1 MTAARVT
8 SKTFEREERLMARFT
23 VLTVAASIACLA
35 APCASALAAETPV
48 KKILPARVEATN
60 DAKIMKVTLT
70 PKAAER
76 LGIVIDEVR
85 EDPSGR
91 RIVPYASVLYDL
103 TGKTWVYISADPLTF
118 ARGAVV
124 IDTIKGDNVY
134 LSEGPPAGTKVLAAG
149 VPQVFGSEVKV
160 GH

>member
-1 MTAARVT
+1 
-8 SKTFEREERLMARFT
+8 MARIT
-23 VLTVAASIACLA
+23 VLMVAAFAACLA
-35 APCASALAAETPV
+35 APCASALAAETAV
-48 KKILPARVEATN
+48 KKVLPARVEATS

-76 LGIVIDEVR
+76 LGVVIDEVR
-85 EDPSGR
+85 ADPSGR
-91 RIVPYASVLYDL
+91 LIVPYASVLYDL

-134 LSEGPPAGTKVLAAG
+134 LTEGPPAGTKVLAAG
-149 VPQVFGSEVKV
+149 VPQVFGTEVKV

>member
-1 MTAARVT
+1 
-8 SKTFEREERLMARFT
+8 MARFT
-23 VLTVAASIACLA
+23 VLMVAAFAACLA
-35 APCASALAAETPV
+35 VPCVSALAAETAV
-48 KKILPARVEATN
+48 KKILPARVEATS

-76 LGIVIDEVR
+76 LGVVIDEVR
-85 EDPSGR
+85 ADPSGR

-118 ARGAVV
+118 VRGAVV

-134 LSEGPPAGTKVLAAG
+134 LTDGPPTGTKVLAAG

>member
-1 MTAARVT
+1 MTAARAA
-8 SKTFEREERLMARFT
+8 SKAVKREERLMVRRN
-23 VLTVAASIACLA
+23 VLMVAMSTACLA
-35 APCASALAAETPV
+35 APCASDLAAEAAL
-48 KKILPARVEATN
+48 KITPARVEATL
-60 DAKIMKVTLT
+60 DAKIKKVTLT

-76 LGIVIDEVR
+76 LGIQIDEVR
-85 EDPSGR
+85 ADPSGR

-118 ARGAVV
+118 VRGAVE

-134 LSEGPPAGTKVLAAG
+134 LSDGPPTGTKVLAAG
-149 VPQVFGSEVKV
+149 VPQVYGAEVKV

>member
-1 MTAARVT
+1 MDRRSVLMVALSTAG
-8 SKTFEREERLMARFT
+8 L
-23 VLTVAASIACLA
+23 AAS
-35 APCASALAAETPV
+35 CASDLAAESAV
-48 KKILPARVEATN
+48 KIMPARVEATL
-60 DAKIMKVTLT
+60 DAKIKKVTLS

-76 LGIVIDEVR
+76 LGIQIDEVR
-85 EDPSGR
+85 ADPSGR

-118 ARGAVV
+118 VRGAVE

-134 LSEGPPAGTKVLAAG
+134 LTNGPPTGTKVLAAG
-149 VPQVFGSEVKV
+149 VPQVYGAEVKV

>member
-1 MTAARVT
+1 MTAVRAA
-8 SKTFEREERLMARFT
+8 SKAVKREERLVARRN
-23 VLTVAASIACLA
+23 VLVVAVSAACLA
-35 APCASALAAETPV
+35 ASCASGLAGEASA
-48 KKILPARVEATN
+48 KIAPARVEATL
-60 DAKIMKVTLT
+60 DAKIKKITLT

-76 LGIVIDEVR
+76 LGIQIDEVR
-85 EDPSGR
+85 VDTSGR

-118 ARGAVV
+118 FRGAVE

-134 LSEGPPAGTKVLAAG
+134 LTDGPPTGTRVLATG
-149 VPQVFGSEVKV
+149 VPQVFGTEVKV

>member
-1 MTAARVT
+1 
-8 SKTFEREERLMARFT
+8 MARFT
-23 VLTVAASIACLA
+23 VLMLAAFTACLA
-35 APCASALAAETPV
+35 APCASALAAETAV
-48 KKILPARVEATN
+48 KKVMPARVEATN

-76 LGIVIDEVR
+76 LGVVIDEVR

>member
-1 MTAARVT
+1 
-8 SKTFEREERLMARFT
+8 MARFT
-23 VLTVAASIACLA
+23 ALMAAAFAACLA
-35 APCASALAAETPV
+35 APCASALAAETAV

-76 LGIVIDEVR
+76 LGVVIDEVR
-85 EDPSGR
+85 ADPSGR

-103 TGKTWVYISADPLTF
+103 TGKTWVYVSADPLTF
-118 ARGAVV
+118 VRGAVV

-134 LSEGPPAGTKVLAAG
+134 LTDGPPAGTKVLAAG
-149 VPQVFGSEVKV
+149 VPQVFGTEVKV

>member
-1 MTAARVT
+1 
-8 SKTFEREERLMARFT
+8 MARFT
-23 VLTVAASIACLA
+23 VLMVAAFTASLA
-35 APCASALAAETPV
+35 ASCTSALAVETAV
-48 KKILPARVEATN
+48 KKILPARVEATS

-76 LGIVIDEVR
+76 LGVVIDEVR
-85 EDPSGR
+85 ADPSGR

-103 TGKTWVYISADPLTF
+103 TGKTWVYVSADPLTF
-118 ARGAVV
+118 VRGAVV

-134 LSEGPPAGTKVLAAG
+134 LTDGPPAGTKVLAAG

>member
-1 MTAARVT
+1 
-8 SKTFEREERLMARFT
+8 MAR
-23 VLTVAASIACLA
+23 LTVVMLAAFTACLA
-35 APCASALAAETPV
+35 APCASALAAETAV

-76 LGIVIDEVR
+76 LGVVIDEVR
-85 EDPSGR
+85 ADPSGR

-118 ARGAVV
+118 VRGAVV

-134 LSEGPPAGTKVLAAG
+134 LTDGPPAGTKVLAAG

>member
-1 MTAARVT
+1 MIAPRVT
-8 SKTFEREERLMARFT
+8 SKAFEREERLMARLT
-23 VLTVAASIACLA
+23 VLMVTALAACLA
-35 APCASALAAETPV
+35 TSCESALAVETAV
-48 KKILPARVEATN
+48 KKIVPARVEATS

-76 LGIVIDEVR
+76 LGVVIDEVR
-85 EDPSGR
+85 VDPSGR
-91 RIVPYASVLYDL
+91 LIVPYASVLYDL

-134 LSEGPPAGTKVLAAG
+134 LTEGPPAGTKVLAAG

>member
-8 SKTFEREERLMARFT
+8 SKAFKGEERFMVRFT
-23 VLTVAASIACLA
+23 VLLLAASTACLA
-35 APCASALAAETPV
+35 APCASALAAETAV
-48 KKILPARVEATN
+48 KKIMPARVDATS

-76 LGIVIDEVR
+76 LGVVIDEVR
-85 EDPSGR
+85 ADPSGR
-91 RIVPYASVLYDL
+91 LIVPYASVLYDL

-134 LSEGPPAGTKVLAAG
+134 LTDGPPAGTKVLAAG
-149 VPQVFGSEVKV
+149 VPQVFGTEVRV